1 MSIRSDRNERSVDR
15 AQPPVFTINPEF
27 QIVMNKAMAVEI
39 VDFLKILVEDGD
51 QLPQSVFA
59 MYRTLQ
65 SKVEE

>member
-1 MSIRSDRNERSVDR
+1 MSIRSDRNDRVADR
-15 AQPPVFTINPEF
+15 AQPPVFTINPEI
-27 QIVMNKAMAVEI
+27 QIVMNKAMAIEL
-39 VDFLKILVEDGD
+39 VDYLKMLVTDGD